1 MATLIKHKKVELT
14 ELFYDLVYVYG
25 ISKMTSLIHHIH
37 HGGLSWSNFLAFAV
51 GMIIM
56 INSWMIQTVFTNRF
70 GKNSLTNI
78 AFMFAQMSLLLI
90 SLTSVTGNYGSRESF
105 IYFYLPF
112 TLISLVLLGQY
123 ALEYYRSTDLVDRSL
138 IKRFFYIL
146 GLRSLGLLISLFLP
160 LNLGLT
166 VAVISVLGTWI
177 LPGLIT
183 GRRTQVADEVANLT
197 SFPHLAERL
206 SLLVIITF
214 GEAIIG
220 IADYFSAGHLSPLSF
235 LVFTVIASLFMIY
248 IVEIDHML
256 DIETD
261 DKEVNALIYWH
272 YPIFFGISFLNVSLA
287 YLANQEVENSFAV
300 LMAYL
305 GVFLVTLGIFGCQ
318 RFNKESHKFT
328 SHLAL
333 GMFLPILFGFAA
345 SWLVLGQSQLLIAIL
360 FLVTLVMSIVF
371 IRFNLSRLADTNS

>member
-1 MATLIKHKKVELT
+1 M
-14 ELFYDLVYVYG
+14 
-25 ISKMTSLIHHIH
+25 
-37 HGGLSWSNFLAFAV
+37 
-51 GMIIM
+51 
-56 INSWMIQTVFTNRF
+56 
-70 GKNSLTNI
+70 
-78 AFMFAQMSLLLI
+78 
-90 SLTSVTGNYGSRESF
+90 
-105 IYFYLPF
+105 
-112 TLISLVLLGQY
+112 
-123 ALEYYRSTDLVDRSL
+123 
-138 IKRFFYIL
+138 
-146 GLRSLGLLISLFLP
+146 
-160 LNLGLT
+160 
-166 VAVISVLGTWI
+166 
-177 LPGLIT
+177 
-183 GRRTQVADEVANLT
+183 
-197 SFPHLAERL
+197 
-206 SLLVIITF
+206 
-214 GEAIIG
+214 
-220 IADYFSAGHLSPLSF
+220 
-235 LVFTVIASLFMIY
+235 VIASLFMVY